1 MASRKVFGFATR
13 IGVAAVLVGFASAC
27 SGDGPTPP
35 GGARSVSLAP
45 ASDIRLYVIGAT
57 AQITATPRD
66 ESGNPVSA
74 PVTWTSSNTAAATV
88 ASTGAT
94 TATVTARGIG
104 TATIRAA
111 VSSSV
116 FAQLTVSVQQPQ
128 FNVNSN
134 SACFNPDMRSFTIEH
149 QSEHLII
156 AADVG
161 NPAGGFTAADYQAFA
176 ATFESTVWPVLT
188 ENFGTPADIDGN
200 GKVIAFFTRAV
211 NELTPQGSQGVIGGF
226 FFGRDLFP
234 KTASATQEAC
244 PASNEAEMFYLLV
257 PDPNGE
263 VNGNVRTLDV
273 VRRVTSGVIAHEFQ
287 HLINSSRRLFVNQAA
302 TWPETTYMEEGLSHI
317 AEELT
322 FYHAS
327 GDLRPK
333 QNLGIVEMSNTQAH
347 VDAFNFYMSSNTG
360 RLIRYQQKPSENAP
374 YDKDDDLETRGAI
387 WSFLRYL
394 ADRGAGA
401 PFAETQCA
409 SPVVL
414 TGPGASCMVEGASA
428 QQFSVPAGTTGGEF
442 AIIAFAKDL
451 PTVPGT
457 VPVQAG
463 SITTV
468 ASASS
473 AIAFIGPPN
482 PSLASG
488 GALLSTIGGG
498 SMDAGAAFS
507 LDDSFHA
514 RLRRIERRELP
525 GRVPGARAAYSLKR
539 RAAAG
544 SGARKYSAEWIR
556 PLMAAAVVEPI
567 WSQLVNAN
575 DTGIVNLRGRFGQD
589 ISGAAQDWAVA
600 NYIDDTGLGTPPLQ
614 YLHQSWNFRTLL
626 PFFNDNVYPLKA
638 HVLTSPVTQA
648 MVDGGAAYYRFGLA
662 PGVTSTVSFTVNG
675 GAPPQGLKLVV
686 LRTK

>member
-1 MASRKVFGFATR
+1 MASRRDVHSAAT
-13 IGVAAVLVGFASAC
+13 VLAAVLAALASAC
-27 SGDGPTPP
+27 GGDGPTPPP

-45 ASDIRLYVIGAT
+45 ASDIRLYGIGET

-66 ESGNPVSA
+66 ESGNSVSA
-74 PVTWTSSNTAAATV
+74 QVTWTSSNQAVATV

-94 TATVTARGIG
+94 TGTVTARGLG

-116 FAQLTVSVQQPQ
+116 FAEVSVSVQQPQ
-128 FNVNSN
+128 FNANAI
-134 SACFNPDMRSFTIEH
+134 SACSNPNMRSFRIEH

-188 ENFGTPADIDGN
+188 ENFGTTADIDGN

-211 NELTPQGSQGVIGGF
+211 NELSAPGSQSVIGGF

-234 KTASATQEAC
+234 KTANATMAAC
-244 PASNEAEMFYLLV
+244 AGSNEAEMFYLLV

-263 VNGNVRTLDV
+263 VNGNVRSVDL

-287 HLINSSRRLFVNQAA
+287 HLINSSRRLFINQAA

-317 AEELT
+317 AEELV

-333 QNLGIVEMSNTQAH
+333 QNLGIAQLQNTQPH
-347 VDAFNFYMSSNTG
+347 VDAFNFYMGSNTA
-360 RLIRYQQKPSENAP
+360 RFIRYQQDPSENAP

-394 ADRGAGA
+394 GDRGAGA
-401 PFAETQCA
+401 PFAETICA
-409 SPVVL
+409 NPVVL
-414 TGPGASCMVEGASA
+414 TGPGASCMVEGAAA
-428 QQFSVPAGTTGGEF
+428 QQFSVPAGSSAGEF

-457 VPVQAG
+457 APPQAG

-468 ASASS
+468 ASATS
-473 AIAFIGPPN
+473 AIGVVGPPN
-482 PSLASG
+482 PSISSS

-498 SMDAGAAFS
+498 ALGSGAPIT

-514 RLRRIERRELP
+514 RLRVIERRELP
-525 GRVPGARAAYSLKR
+525 TRVASARAAYAMK
-539 RAAAG
+539 
-544 SGARKYSAEWIR
+544 ARPVAPAVRTHSAEWLR
-556 PLMAAAVVEPI
+556 PAMAAAVVEPI

-600 NYIDDTGLGTPPLQ
+600 NYMDDAGLGSPPTQ
-614 YLHQSWNFRTLL
+614 HLHQSWNFRTLL
-626 PFFNDNVYPLKA
+626 PAVNNGVYPLLA
-638 HVLTSPVTQA
+638 HALTGSVTQL
-648 MVDGGAAYYRFGLA
+648 MVDGGAACVHRYSVVRS
-662 PGVTSTVSFTVNG
+662 GVTAGDEQLDPATV
-675 GAPPQGLKLVV
+675 AH
-686 LRTK
+686 RA